1 MAATLELMISMHAG
15 EPLETQ
21 HHPVGCRTFTLADS
35 ARLGRTL
42 VTEAWYPA
50 VQHGDDR
57 YRYELLSGVEL
68 VSAGAQPSPPVAL
81 GSFPL
86 VLFSHGRTG
95 TRFAYAT
102 FCEALASRGC
112 VVVSSDHPGDGL
124 LDWLGGSASDDRTNE
139 IDRVA
144 DAFLLLEALTVGDGA
159 VPADVVAAIDAD
171 AILLAGH
178 SYGAFTAFGAAA
190 GSRGVAGHPLVRAVI
205 GYQAYTR
212 TMSDALLA
220 RLAVPAMLVVGG
232 ADTVT
237 PAAVD
242 ADRPWQLLGGSP
254 VWRLDL
260 DGVGHQAVS
269 DIALYA
275 ELAVHVDG
283 LPGIVRD
290 YLVATAASSTAAGA
304 PPWRDVMR
312 TELDATWAFLRLV
325 LGLDATAGDALATTL
340 LGVPGVA
347 LDRR

>member
-1 MAATLELMISMHAG
+1 MISMPAG
-15 EPLETQ
+15 QPLEPQ
-21 HHPVGCRTFTLADS
+21 PFSVGCRTFTVVDADRS
-35 ARLGRTL
+35 DRRL
-42 VTEAWYPA
+42 VAEVWYPA
-50 VQHGDDR
+50 AQPLAEP
-57 YRYELLSGVEL
+57 YRYELLTGVEM
-68 VSAGAQPSPPVAL
+68 VSAGAQRGGSPAAGP
-81 GSFPL
+81 FPL

-102 FCEALASRGC
+102 FCEALAARGC

-139 IDRVA
+139 VDRVA
-144 DAFLLLEALTVGDGA
+144 DAHLLLEAVVGDHPLIDDDLRA
-159 VPADVVAAIDAD
+159 VVDAD
-171 AILLAGH
+171 AVVLAGH

-190 GSRGVAGHPLVRAVI
+190 GSRGVAPHARVRAVI

-220 RLAVPAMLVVGG
+220 RLAVPALLVVGE

-242 ADRPWQLLGGSP
+242 ADRPWRLLGGAP

-260 DGVGHQAVS
+260 AGAGHQAVS

-275 ELAVHVDG
+275 ELAVHVAE
-283 LPGIVRD
+283 LPTIVRD

-304 PPWRDVMR
+304 APWRDVMR
-312 TELDATWAFLRLV
+312 AELDVTWAFLQHVLRGEPAAINPVASGALV
-325 LGLDATAGDALATTL
+325 S
-340 LGVPGVA
+340 V
-347 LDRR
+347 R